1 MANNIAGIPALPL
14 NNADLT
20 AMPEQKPAAISLKHE
35 KGSEKSFASH
45 LNEASTS
52 REINSSA
59 LSSPTASAS
68 EARQA
73 RELATEKIRI
83 AMEKGDLAGVKQGQQ
98 DFESASQQIRI
109 AAEHEFDVAINTS
122 NVETNGD
129 IPAAILKTLATH
141 PDESSVAQQN
151 SHSPLLSSAKGT
163 VAADNRMASV
173 SMSKTHCNDSAS
185 PGVVCFGSTQSVLKS
200 GILSPVPDHSDLR
213 ANANSPMN
221 TLQNFDQQYVVD
233 IRSTSAPNPVMAQSM
248 PRLTAVT
255 GGGMEAV
262 LPEPFAGP
270 APVWGQAPAPN
281 AFVSNVPAN
290 FASPAQPSIASSIAN
305 PITPSVG
312 TVSNLNPQVPQVAS
326 NNLIQQPV
334 QQMTNANPIAPSVG
348 TVSNLNSQVPQVAS
362 NNLIQQPVQSVSNVN
377 PSSNLISSTPVATNI
392 TSGTVNPVASPGN
405 TTSGLSTPT
414 LGSNSGTSSNV
425 VSQGANLIGG
435 GHTLNPGSSPA
446 ASSGGA
452 ILQAFNS
459 GSVIPTAGGNSLSGT
474 NSGSVTPTPLT
485 IPSINTPAAGSS
497 GAPLS
502 SSGTSSGAA
511 TLGLNPS
518 NGVTQIGTTS
528 SGSSSRVIVPAPPAL
543 VTHPTSSHPEVSGVT
558 VIKNP
563 PTGKVTPR

>member
-312 TVSNLNPQVPQVAS
+312 TVSNLN
-326 NNLIQQPV
+326 
-334 QQMTNANPIAPSVG
+334 
-348 TVSNLNSQVPQVAS
+348 SQVPQVAS